1 MESIHKTRWPA
12 WNDNWV
18 MGGQE
23 YEQVKYFIEEVDAI
37 RKEKKEKGLRYK
49 DVLDTYILRT
59 TLDMTCLREKLKIIF
74 SIREITTRLQ
84 LLPTRDHTV

>member
-1 MESIHKTRWPA
+1 MESIHKMRWPA
-12 WNDNWV
+12 WSDNWV

-23 YEQVKYFIEEVDAI
+23 YDQVKYFIEEVDAI

-59 TLDMTCLREKLKIIF
+59 NLDMPCLREKLKIIF
-74 SIREITTRLQ
+74 TIREINPGSYSGRLSF
-84 LLPTRDHTV
+84 